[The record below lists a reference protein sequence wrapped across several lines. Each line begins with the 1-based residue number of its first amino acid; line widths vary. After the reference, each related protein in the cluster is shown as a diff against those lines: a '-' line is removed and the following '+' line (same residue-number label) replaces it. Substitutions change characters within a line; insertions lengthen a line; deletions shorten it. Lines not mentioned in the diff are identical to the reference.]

1 MFLTQDEL
9 KTVATAQIID
19 KIIAG
24 DTDIVATIIAESI
37 SLMAGYLSKR
47 YDTVAIFAAEG
58 ADRHLTVLKRL
69 KDIAI
74 YEIYERHTREQNAV
88 AMRRYNEAM
97 AWLEKLNTGEFYDA
111 TMPPKPVADPA
122 APLGTDGEDTRFGG
136 YQRYTNNY

>member
-9 KTVATAQIID
+9 KTVATASIID
-19 KIIAG
+19 KITAG
-24 DTDIVATIIAESI
+24 DAEIVSTIIAESI

-47 YDTVAIFAAEG
+47 YDASAIFAAEG

-97 AWLEKLNTGEFYDA
+97 LWLEKLNTGEFYDS
-111 TMPPKPVADPA
+111 TLPPKPVPEDSTT
-122 APLGTDGEDTRFGG
+122 GTDSEDIRFGG
-136 YQRYTNNY
+136 YTRYTNNY